1 MHGQGVEAKKLARS
15 LLAQHRAIILVELRA
30 WCCTAWIMAPA
41 NVRNGPLIISH
52 GALSGVRH
60 KGNDLDSQN
69 STA

>member
-1 MHGQGVEAKKLARS
+1 MVLYSVDHGARK
-15 LLAQHRAIILVELRA
+15 R
-30 WCCTAWIMAPA
+30 M
-41 NVRNGPLIISH
+41 RNGPLIISH